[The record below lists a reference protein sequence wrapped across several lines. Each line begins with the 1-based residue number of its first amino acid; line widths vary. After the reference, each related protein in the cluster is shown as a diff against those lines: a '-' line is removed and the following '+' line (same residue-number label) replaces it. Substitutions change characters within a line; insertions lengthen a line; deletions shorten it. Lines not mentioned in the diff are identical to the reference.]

1 MEQTIIDNGYATAL
15 RASERVAWTLDEVLP
30 EGTVL
35 GFDRPFL
42 PDSLA
47 GARALEFL
55 SRDEQLALNQ
65 IRAHGYLATFGLVE
79 EFILPFVVERLSDR
93 VDAGLSEVLA
103 LLAFA
108 GEEAKHIELFRRFRA
123 AFERGFG
130 QRCEVIGP
138 ASAIRDHVLGR
149 SELGVGLLILHIEWM
164 TQQHYLAM
172 VRSDAALEPS
182 FTRLLHQ
189 HWLEE
194 CQHARID
201 GWIVESVAA
210 CSSSEQRAEGFA
222 DYVRLL
228 EFLAS
233 GLEQQVELDLGAL
246 ERVTSRRLTDPEQA
260 RFRHVQRKAQQRTF
274 LASGLEHP
282 RVRSA
287 LEAVYPEGRAALD
300 ALVRRY
306 G

>member
-1 MEQTIIDNGYATAL
+1 MEQTIIDGGYASAL
-15 RASERVAWTLDEVLP
+15 RASEQVAWKLDEVLP
-30 EGTVL
+30 EGSVL
-35 GFDRPFL
+35 GFERPFL

-47 GARALEFL
+47 GASALEFL
-55 SRDEQLALNQ
+55 SAPEQLALNQ
-65 IRAHGYLATFGLVE
+65 IRAHGYLCTFGLVE
-79 EFILPFVVERLSDR
+79 EFILPFVLERLSER
-93 VDAGLSEVLA
+93 VNARLNELLA

-130 QRCEVIGP
+130 QRCDVIGP
-138 ASAIRDHVLGR
+138 ASAIREHVLGR

-210 CSSSEQRAEGFA
+210 GSSSEQRAEGFA

-228 EFLAS
+228 DFFAG
-233 GLEQQVELDLGAL
+233 GLDQQVELDLEAL
-246 ERVTSRRLTDPEQA
+246 ERVMSRRLSDPERA
-260 RFRHVQRKAQQRTF
+260 RFRDVQRKAQQRTF

-287 LEAVYPEGRAALD
+287 LEAVYPEGRVALD
-300 ALVRRY
+300 ALARRY